1 MAFNVITSTRDHV
14 KPPLLEVCGLRRRF
28 GGVVAL
34 DGLGVGEGTITAL
47 IGPNG
52 AGKTTAFQCISGV
65 ALADAGAVRFAGRD
79 VTGWR
84 PCCPKRFVW

>member
-14 KPPLLEVCGLRRRF
+14 KPALLEVCGLRRRF

-34 DGLGVGEGTITAL
+34 DGLG
-47 IGPNG
+47 
-52 AGKTTAFQCISGV
+52 FGV
-65 ALADAGAVRFAGRD
+65 ARAYVGALRFAGPH

-84 PCCPKRFVW
+84 PVLPETLRAMSLEVE